1 MASSK
6 LLEPLPEV
14 TDYESPCVEATM
26 LNPIPQN
33 IPNRLSDLLSHLPKL
48 IVVDSICWPLESFTL
63 FPDLPKELRLKIWNY
78 SSHQS
83 RTLFLGGGWYL
94 ERKNLNKLPT
104 ESIENNNKVPAVLHT
119 CSEARLEGLKHYTAC
134 AKRCSHNFYNRHIP
148 WYTCENQGCVS
159 KHVYVNFNADRFLCR
174 NFPDGA
180 LLDEYQLDKKDLA
193 MIQFLDIECKV
204 PWLWGLSHFNPI
216 LLGGRLKVLNIVV
229 KKQA

>member
-1 MASSK
+1 
-6 LLEPLPEV
+6 
-14 TDYESPCVEATM
+14 
-26 LNPIPQN
+26 
-33 IPNRLSDLLSHLPKL
+33 
-48 IVVDSICWPLESFTL
+48 
-63 FPDLPKELRLKIWNY
+63 
-78 SSHQS
+78 
-83 RTLFLGGGWYL
+83 
-94 ERKNLNKLPT
+94 
-104 ESIENNNKVPAVLHT
+104 VLHT

-134 AKRCSHNFYNRHIP
+134 AKRCSHNFYNRHVP

-159 KHVYVNFNADRFLCR
+159 KHVYVNFNTDRFLCR

-229 KKQA
+229 KKQACGEEPFLPNTIDRELSLKEYKKKLMNYIERYREKIRKERRVSEDEEDEGCIYWQLPEGVELTCKWSWVAEEFDLVPISVGASAGYVAAGGVLENAFDMW